1 MPEHQ
6 GPSGNSPIW
15 NGVSFIDPTDYAHE
29 LPGAR
34 RMQRMIKII
43 DQGGFS
49 KRLFFVGFSGF
60 IASSY
65 SLFATNVIKPELYY
79 VYPPCG
85 RLDSNAGMV
94 MDELTL
100 LGTLLGMLFAGHLA
114 DLWGRKRLYGFELA
128 ILIVATMG
136 MVQASEGFRSQHPD
150 GSYEYTMDIYSW
162 VTWWRFI
169 LGVGIG
175 SEYPLVAV
183 ITAEWVATKSRGR
196 MLVSVFSMQ
205 TIARVLAFGVNL
217 AALKV
222 ITSRNGMSPDA
233 LDNGDFM
240 TQHVIDQVWRW
251 VAGVAL
257 IPAVIAVGLRLTIPE
272 TPRYYADIVKDVGKA
287 IKRATQVYRQREAA
301 GQEPEID
308 DDEAS
313 DSDGDSLA
321 EVEGWYSGAWRY
333 LRETKAGRDLLVIS
347 GLWALND
354 IAWYCIWLDS
364 PSAMSTLWHD
374 PSASSVAQRSTTPN
388 TNGCPGSG
396 IWRSDPGSSDTSI
409 FRELEGNSIR
419 FMLVVSIGS
428 VLGALTLIFI
438 INRFHRKR
446 ILMATF
452 SILALLFAIL
462 GGILVGTDS
471 LAEQGRVG
479 TATDVIFGIMHFFF
493 NLGPKTLIL
502 VIAVEIFP
510 TVYRGSFYG
519 IAAATGKLGA
529 IIIRPIIGSTGK
541 LHNALGIRLLVVV
554 PLMLLAVWMSSLLPE
569 VQRVV
574 RKPDVEEPAD
584 DLSDV
589 ECPGSEQRQ
598 EGEETEAESVDS
610 RGEKPG
616 SPLWFH
622 LVPRRLETMTLE
634 DIAPSPALAL
644 SRLE

>member
-1 MPEHQ
+1 M
-6 GPSGNSPIW
+6 N
-15 NGVSFIDPTDYAHE
+15 
-29 LPGAR
+29 
-34 RMQRMIKII
+34 RMIKII

-100 LGTLLGMLFAGHLA
+100 FGTLLGMLFAGHLA

-150 GSYEYTMDIYSW
+150 GTYEYTMDIYSW
-162 VTWWRFI
+162 VTWWRFV
-169 LGVGIG
+169 LGIGIG
-175 SEYPLVAV
+175 SEASTYTTAHQSLYPLVAV

-222 ITSRNGMSPDA
+222 ITSRNGISPDA

-257 IPAVIAVGLRLTIPE
+257 IPAAIAVGLRLTIPE
-272 TPRYYADIVKDVGKA
+272 TPRYYADILKDVGKA
-287 IKRATQVYRQREAA
+287 IKRATQVYRQREAG
-301 GQEPEID
+301 GQEPEAD
-308 DDEAS
+308 VDEVS
-313 DSDGDSLA
+313 DSDEESLE
-321 EVEGWYSGAWRY
+321 EVEGWYRGAWRY

-374 PSASSVAQRSTTPN
+374 PSASSVAQRSTTTN
-388 TNGCPGSG
+388 TNACPESA
-396 IWRSDPGSSDTSI
+396 IWRSDPGSSNTSI
-409 FRELEGNSIR
+409 FREIEGNSIR

-428 VLGALTLIFI
+428 VLGALTLVVI

-446 ILMATF
+446 ILMAAF

-493 NLGPKTLIL
+493 NVGPKTLIL

-589 ECPGSEQRQ
+589 EGSGSEQRQ
-598 EGEETEAESVDS
+598 EGEQTEAKSFGS
-610 RGEKPG
+610 RGEKPCRA
-616 SPLWFH
+616 PWFYR
-622 LVPRRLETMTLE
+622 VSRRLETMTLE
-634 DIAPSPALAL
+634 DIAPNPAMSL
-644 SRLE
+644 SRLQD